1 MKAYA
6 FEYKAV
12 RTVEDSAG
20 KVWFILLDVLRALG
34 YARRPKVIRR
44 RCIKL
49 VDTPT
54 QRGSR
59 RLLRAISLK
68 TISRLIQDDE
78 RPMAKAFYAFACS
91 VVEGH

>member
-34 YARRPKVIRR
+34 YARRPKVIKQWY
-44 RCIKL
+44 IQL
-49 VDTPT
+49 VDVPVA
-54 QRGSR
+54 SR
-59 RLLRAISLK
+59 MIRSNFHA
-68 TISRLIQDDE
+68 
-78 RPMAKAFYAFACS
+78 
-91 VVEGH
+91 GHCFLPVKC